1 MNTMIEILTKQVG
14 LQNVYT
20 PFPFKM
26 HLIFCI
32 VATVVYLTQFARK
45 RSIHYLLIMLAID
58 ATFITQI
65 NTSQI
70 IITCLFILEVA
81 LLVAAGIFSHIY
93 TKQQKLA
100 SEKKQTDENNNSMK
114 E

>member
-1 MNTMIEILTKQVG
+1 MNAMIEILTKQVG
-14 LQNVYT
+14 MQNVYT

-32 VATVVYLTQFARK
+32 IATVVYLAQFARK
-45 RSIHYLLIMLAID
+45 KSIHYLLIMLAID

-70 IITCLFILEVA
+70 IITCLFVLEVA

-93 TKQQKLA
+93 SKQQKLKA
-100 SEKKQTDENNNSMK
+100 EKQQSDIT
-114 E
+114 